1 MGRLKL
7 GLLQNLVTNPNKVGS
22 ISEVVGILM
31 ESATSELLAF
41 CILSEDGNPLQPE
54 G

>member
-31 ESATSELLAF
+31 ESATSELLTF

>member
-7 GLLQNLVTNPNKVGS
+7 GLLQNLVTNPNSVGS
-22 ISEVVGILM
+22 LSDIVGILI
-31 ESATSELLAF
+31 ESATSELLSF

>member
-7 GLLQNLVTNPNKVGS
+7 GLLQNLTTNPNGVGS
-22 ISEVVGILM
+22 ISEIVGVLI

-41 CILSEDGNPLQPE
+41 CILLEDGNPLQPE